1 MTADET
7 YREDPDLAAMLEIER
22 RLLSR
27 GYGDLP
33 LLLQSSGD
41 FEFAGETVDAVI
53 DEARRYLEHQHVV
66 DLAGARVLAAI
77 GEAAV
82 KAQAFDAL
90 VRIGRVEHSRSP
102 DAR

>member
-7 YREDPDLAAMLEIER
+7 YREDPDLAAMLEIEQ

-33 LLLQSSGD
+33 SLLQSTGD
-41 FEFAGETVDAVI
+41 FEFAGETAAAVL
-53 DEARRYLEHQHVV
+53 DEAQRYLEHQHVV

-90 VRIGRVEHSRSP
+90 VRIRRVEQPRSP
-102 DAR
+102 DSR